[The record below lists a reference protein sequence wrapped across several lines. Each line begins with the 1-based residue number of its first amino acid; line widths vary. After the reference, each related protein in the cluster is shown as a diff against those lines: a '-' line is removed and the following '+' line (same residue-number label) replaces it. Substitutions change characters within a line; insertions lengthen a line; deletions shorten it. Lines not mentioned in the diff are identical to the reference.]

1 MPQMFKYLITAI
13 TLCVCLV
20 GCASQQSGSRS
31 SVVDYLYPN
40 TADVHIVQS
49 IPELTLPIRLGI
61 AFVPSE
67 RSYQKGQHPFAL
79 SAQQGSLLDETA
91 KLAMLESMAQ
101 HFKTQPYIGNIQII
115 PSNYLRPQG
124 SFTNVDQLQAL
135 FGIDVIAL
143 ISFDQMQFSHESTAA
158 LSYWTLIGAYFVSGQ
173 KNDTSTLMDTAVYDI
188 KSRKLLFRAPGVSHI
203 KGRSTPINLA
213 EELRQDSHQGFHE
226 ASEHMI
232 SQLAQELDTFTTRLK
247 TQPND
252 VKVVKSSQ
260 YRGAGSVNWSVI
272 GCMLLIMVCRQSRS
286 KTMK

>member
-1 MPQMFKYLITAI
+1 MPQMFKHLITTL

-67 RSYQKGQHPFAL
+67 PSYQHGQHPFAL
-79 SAQQGSLLDETA
+79 NAQQGSLLDETA
-91 KLAMLESMAQ
+91 KIAMLESMAQ

-286 KTMK
+286 KTIK